1 MANPVLWFEV
11 MGADGKALREFYRD
25 LFGWKVSEGNPN
37 NDVDYGLVEADGVG
51 IPGGIGT
58 SPDGRWS
65 FATFVVD
72 VDDPAAVLARAEQLG
87 GRTAVPLTRIPGL
100 NMEKAYLVDPEG
112 HVICITKGLSARP

>member
-72 VDDPAAVLARAEQLG
+72 VDDLALVVAPDADEAQQARAHADAG
-87 GRTAVPLTRIPGL
+87 GG
-100 NMEKAYLVDPEG
+100 EKE
-112 HVICITKGLSARP
+112 RP